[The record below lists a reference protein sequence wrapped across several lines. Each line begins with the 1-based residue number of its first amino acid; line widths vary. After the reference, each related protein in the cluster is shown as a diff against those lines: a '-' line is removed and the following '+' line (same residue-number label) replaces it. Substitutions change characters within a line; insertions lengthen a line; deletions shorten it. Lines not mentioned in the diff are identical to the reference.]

1 MISTTIHSLKIG
13 FGIQFPTT
21 PEGKTD
27 FFLVG
32 SSRSNEIWS
41 GIFKKK
47 LSYDISDLRSIRS
60 NFYYLILNLKLNLK
74 I

>member
-1 MISTTIHSLKIG
+1 MKLGVVSDIEGLV
-13 FGIQFPTT
+13 
-21 PEGKTD
+21 EGKTG

-32 SSRSNEIWS
+32 SSRSNEIW
-41 GIFKKK
+41 GRIFQKK

-74 I
+74 SRGIEKYL